1 MLSMSWLKSP
11 GAPYILA
18 SIVALAF
25 SALTYHFNS
34 TIANFVIGVGLIA
47 LAYGIVL
54 KTIHAVKHSPNDS
67 SLQQDSSQSNGLC
80 FKLKLEPASGA
91 AWANPLASINVQSA
105 EWETRLNSAPR
116 TFD

>member
-1 MLSMSWLKSP
+1 MSWLKSP